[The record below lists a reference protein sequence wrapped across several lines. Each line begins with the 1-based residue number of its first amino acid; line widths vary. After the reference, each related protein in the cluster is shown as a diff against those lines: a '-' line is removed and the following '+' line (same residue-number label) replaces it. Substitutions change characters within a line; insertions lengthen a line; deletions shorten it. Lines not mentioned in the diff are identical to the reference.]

1 MVAATSPTCRSD
13 RGPSERSVGYEAAL
27 AAVRARWP
35 KACPRCGSMDIVPS
49 FVVPE
54 VWRCWGCPGLWGRE
68 FAVGGDG

>member
-1 MVAATSPTCRSD
+1 
-13 RGPSERSVGYEAAL
+13 
-27 AAVRARWP
+27 
-35 KACPRCGSMDIVPS
+35 VPS